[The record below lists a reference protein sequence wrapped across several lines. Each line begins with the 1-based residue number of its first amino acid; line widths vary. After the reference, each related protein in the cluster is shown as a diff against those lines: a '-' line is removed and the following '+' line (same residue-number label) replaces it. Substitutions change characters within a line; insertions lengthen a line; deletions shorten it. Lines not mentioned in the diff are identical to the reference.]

1 MVCSARYEMQE
12 RYMNPKLAL
21 ARSLVGNAAVA
32 VPERRRQLKQITA
45 DVRYDYDQQISRI
58 RSDIAAIGMSIFHVT
73 WRAVLRFAA
82 RTPSTGATGAAA
94 VAKLRV
100 QLAEAHAAKFA
111 ALAELKVLRA
121 LA

>member
-1 MVCSARYEMQE
+1 
-12 RYMNPKLAL
+12 L

-82 RTPSTGATGAAA
+82 RTPSTGAAA

-111 ALAELKVLRA
+111 ALAELKDLRA